1 VSAEPPADFP
11 PAPRAAAGQAGAAH
25 FPGEGLRER
34 KKRLMRQ
41 LISDTA
47 TMMFVERGFD
57 EVRVSEVAA
66 ACEVSEKTIYNYFPT
81 KESLILD
88 REEAMAQAI
97 RRALGPGGAP
107 ISPIDSVVRLITD
120 QVSQLYDSWDSELSE
135 VPDMSLIHRFYE
147 LFERTPALRAAQG
160 DMMERL
166 TEVAAQAMASRA
178 GVDPDDPEPQIAAV
192 AVAGLWR
199 VMFRATRKYSDG
211 TRSPAEVRDQVLAE
225 VRRAARLIDTGLWSF
240 GMAVQGSNG
249 REQLK
254 AAADAASE
262 ARKQVLTAIKQAR
275 EAWRQVVAEARSRDE
290 PASRPARPGR
300 PERPARPADP
310 ASRPARP
317 ARPGRPPAGS
327 RQRG

>member
-1 VSAEPPADFP
+1 VSAEPHADFP
-11 PAPRAAAGQAGAAH
+11 PAPLAAAGQASTARV
-25 FPGEGLRER
+25 PGEGLRER

-97 RRALGPGGAP
+97 RRTLGPGGAP
-107 ISPIDSVVRLITD
+107 ISPIDSAVRLITD
-120 QVSQLYDSWDSELSE
+120 QVSQLYDSWDSRHGGA
-135 VPDMSLIHRFYE
+135 PDMSLIHRFYE
-147 LFERTPALRAAQG
+147 LFERTPALRAAHG

-166 TEVAAQAMASRA
+166 TEVTAQAMASRA
-178 GVDPDDPEPQIAAV
+178 GVDPDDPEPQIAAA
-192 AVAGLWR
+192 AVIGLWR
-199 VMFRATRKYSDG
+199 VMFRSTRRYSDG

-254 AAADAASE
+254 AAADAAGE
-262 ARKQVLTAIKQAR
+262 ARKQVLAAIKQAR
-275 EAWRQVVAEARSRDE
+275 EAWRQVVAEARRHDE

-300 PERPARPADP
+300 PEG
-310 ASRPARP
+310 P
-317 ARPGRPPAGS
+317 ARPGRPSAGS
-327 RQRG
+327 SQRGG

>member
-1 VSAEPPADFP
+1 
-11 PAPRAAAGQAGAAH
+11 
-25 FPGEGLRER
+25 
-34 KKRLMRQ
+34 
-41 LISDTA
+41 
-47 TMMFVERGFD
+47 
-57 EVRVSEVAA
+57 VAA

-211 TRSPAEVRDQVLAE
+211 ARSPAEVRDQVLAE